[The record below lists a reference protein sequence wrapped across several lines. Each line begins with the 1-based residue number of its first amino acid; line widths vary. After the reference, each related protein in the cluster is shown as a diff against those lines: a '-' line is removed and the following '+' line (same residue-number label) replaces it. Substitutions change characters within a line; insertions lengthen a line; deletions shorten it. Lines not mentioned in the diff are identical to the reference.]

1 MLGNKKNQKKTVF
14 GGIGVALLLCAL
26 MVLMPMSGY
35 VDNNET
41 AATVESVE
49 ADSTGAEDYFALPEK
64 IAEADYEYDPSL
76 ELQGMRDAKT
86 KSFLNED
93 GTITQMVAS
102 EPLHYMSG
110 DGTWEDIDLNIQAYP
125 EGWGVTEN
133 TFMTYFAPE
142 VANGISVQAN
152 EFVDPIISGINP
164 MLVTLDESGSAPE
177 PFITAPSPNGVEV
190 GGNVIRYPLAEG
202 FDLDYAVES
211 IQIKQNLI
219 VREVPV
225 LPEAAEYFGLSE
237 GMRMPVG
244 YALYSGETM
253 LGEELFKTQED
264 LQIRNIETGEL
275 LAEIPAPMIMEAGA
289 EEPYMGTFFVQV
301 YGPEVLLITV
311 VESDWLLHEDRIYP
325 VAIDP
330 SIKVN
335 SASGG
340 YCYIYYAYCYTSSY
354 RFHYRYYGSYYYI
367 PWHKYTFTSS
377 QALPSGATVDKIEWK
392 KYMNYAYGS
401 TRTFQVKVL
410 EGCGTAPRYSYSM
423 GSGSCNGNSISN
435 SYMVRNYGGTAARSL
450 KASIGLSPSAAT
462 VSSSGTGWKT
472 VNFCNSATACAAT
485 SGGVSIITN
494 ALANT
499 GNVGVGEYYTG
510 GNTYFYTYGIA
521 SGSRNSHLLITYSGG
536 TDSDAP
542 TSDFVPYTGID
553 SYIEGERTLFIKL
566 TDMSGINTTSSGAP
580 VLYYSTNGG
589 TSWSSTTYGLGSNN
603 QFDAGELVSIGTCST
618 TATDCRFKARV
629 DDLSYG
635 CLLYTSPSPRDR
647 G

>member
-1 MLGNKKNQKKTVF
+1 
-14 GGIGVALLLCAL
+14 
-26 MVLMPMSGY
+26 
-35 VDNNET
+35 
-41 AATVESVE
+41 
-49 ADSTGAEDYFALPEK
+49 
-64 IAEADYEYDPSL
+64 
-76 ELQGMRDAKT
+76 
-86 KSFLNED
+86 
-93 GTITQMVAS
+93 
-102 EPLHYMSG
+102 
-110 DGTWEDIDLNIQAYP
+110 
-125 EGWGVTEN
+125 
-133 TFMTYFAPE
+133 
-142 VANGISVQAN
+142 
-152 EFVDPIISGINP
+152 
-164 MLVTLDESGSAPE
+164 MLVTLDVVRLCSRTVHRP
-177 PFITAPSPNGVEV
+177 PSPNGVEV

-219 VREVPV
+219 AREVPV

-237 GMRMPVG
+237 GLRMPAG
-244 YALYSGETM
+244 YALFSGETM

-311 VESDWLLHEDRIYP
+311 VESEWLLHEDRVYP

-340 YCYIYYAYCYTSSY
+340 YCYIYYAYCYTSTY

-423 GSGSCNGNSISN
+423 GSGSCSGNSISN

-472 VNFCNSATACAAT
+472 VNLCNSATACGAT

-566 TDMSGINTTSSGAP
+566 TDMSGIDTTSSGAP

-589 TSWSSTTYGLGSNN
+589 TSWSTTTYGLGSNN
-603 QFDAGELVSIGTCST
+603 QFDAGELVSIGSCSS
-618 TATDCRFKARV
+618 TATDCKFKARV

-635 CLLYTSPSPRDR
+635 DDFQYYWKFQDLNQGSNGANVGYEPALTGTQTTPTPYQVDIVDPANAPTSHKKMTVLTTDVHAGSYFNPQGFMDRQLTYYSNSHEYFFEFDTSTVAPVLSPVSIPEPAPSTVTGSHEETLRPPTVITA
-647 G
+647 